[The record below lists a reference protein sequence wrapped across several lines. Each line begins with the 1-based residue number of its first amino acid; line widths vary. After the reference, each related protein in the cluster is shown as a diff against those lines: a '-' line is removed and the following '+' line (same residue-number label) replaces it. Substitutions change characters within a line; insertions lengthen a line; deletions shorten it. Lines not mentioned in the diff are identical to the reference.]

1 MKKVDRWVAVVS
13 ILLALFAL
21 FIIPREIRSVG
32 SSVIGMS
39 ARSYPTFAAVAMAV
53 CGVGLLVNS
62 FVVKDNRE
70 APKLVLSEELKVLLI
85 LGVILGYALLC
96 EYLGFFLST
105 VLVGAALMMI
115 YKDRIWW
122 HYAIYFV
129 FILGCYF
136 LFTNLLCI
144 HLPKL
149 GVWFF

>member
-13 ILLALFAL
+13 ILFALLAL

-39 ARSYPTFAAVAMAV
+39 ARSYPTFAAVA
-53 CGVGLLVNS
+53 VNS

-136 LFTNLLCI
+136 LFTNLLYI